1 MYLDP
6 TWRLFTKIVMLQCV
20 VFYVRG
26 PRIVRTYLTYQAPKK
41 DITDDIFIIKEPNG
55 ERKKKFGVTW
65 NPNKKVLKIKN

>member
-1 MYLDP
+1 
-6 TWRLFTKIVMLQCV
+6 MLQCL

-26 PRIVRTYLTYQAPKK
+26 PRIVRTYLTYQALKK
-41 DITDDIFIIKEPNG
+41 YNADDIFLIKAPNG